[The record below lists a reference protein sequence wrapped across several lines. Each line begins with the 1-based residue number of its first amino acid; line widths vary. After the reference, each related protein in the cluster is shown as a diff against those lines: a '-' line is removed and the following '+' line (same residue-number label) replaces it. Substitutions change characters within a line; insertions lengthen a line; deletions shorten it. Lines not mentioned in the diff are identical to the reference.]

1 MCQASITA
9 SYQISNDTISLT
21 TYWKTFLLL
30 IATNSLLSPML
41 LWGSLKGKK
50 KKKKEYKMCKL
61 EVIKW

>member
-50 KKKKEYKMCKL
+50 KKKEYKMCKL